1 MTDERETLSVVSEMI
16 EDILGESWMEDREVT
31 METSFGSDLELESI
45 ELVVLAEKLQ
55 DRYGEEVDFV
65 EWLSEKELEEIIELR
80 VGDLVEFIDSC
91 R

>member
-1 MTDERETLSVVSEMI
+1 MTRDRDTLSVVTEML
-16 EDILGESWMEDREVT
+16 EEILGESWMEDREVT

-45 ELVVLAEKLQ
+45 ELVILAEKLQ
-55 DRYGEEVDFV
+55 DRYGSDVDFV
-65 EWLSEKELEEIIELR
+65 EWLSEKELTEIINLE

>member
-1 MTDERETLSVVSEMI
+1 MTRDRDTLSVVTEML
-16 EDILGESWMEDREVT
+16 EEILGESWMEEREVT

-45 ELVVLAEKLQ
+45 ELVILAEKLQ
-55 DRYGEEVDFV
+55 DRYGSDVDFV
-65 EWLSEKELEEIIELR
+65 EWLSEKELTEIINLE